1 MHFAQLTVTSSQCRT
16 TQEGAMRSRERY
28 QLPHTQ
34 LVTRPPDGHRHG
46 VTQPPSSH
54 ASPARLRHA
63 QWRRRPPA
71 RTAAGSPTRS
81 RRGATC
87 TGTTPGAPWAS
98 TRSSG
103 AAGPGATASARRATE
118 TLPPAAPAASP
129 RSPAAAAA
137 APDGTCSRVRDA
149 REGHRSPRRRRVC
162 NQEAEAPEWNWIPR
176 CFRVVGGTPWGSGV
190 GGD

>member
-1 MHFAQLTVTSSQCRT
+1 LILFFGHGLTNNARPHVDFWRNLSCTESRTHLGSCFFWVLITMHFVHLTVTSSQCRT

-103 AAGPGATASARRATE
+103 AAGPGAPASARRATATA
-118 TLPPAAPAASP
+118 TLPLAAPAASP
-129 RSPAAAAA
+129 RSPAAAA
-137 APDGTCSRVRDA
+137 DGTCSQD
-149 REGHRSPRRRRVC
+149 
-162 NQEAEAPEWNWIPR
+162 
-176 CFRVVGGTPWGSGV
+176 
-190 GGD
+190 

>member
-16 TQEGAMRSRERY
+16 TQEGAMRSRERD

-103 AAGPGATASARRATE
+103 AAGPGAPASARTATA
-118 TLPPAAPAASP
+118 TLPLAAPAASP

-137 APDGTCSRVRDA
+137 APDGTCSQD
-149 REGHRSPRRRRVC
+149 
-162 NQEAEAPEWNWIPR
+162 
-176 CFRVVGGTPWGSGV
+176 
-190 GGD
+190 